1 MYAYEY
7 PNYVMKE
14 ERGDLVVGR
23 KFNFRNECRYAT
35 EHGIEYNKIL
45 KQVIKQEKDW
55 CESCIF
61 QAIRLH
67 NLIDYDVRVSDDMEA
82 TVTARLRGVIPPKK
96 LKEMKRQSNEESN
109 K

>member
-23 KFNFRNECRYAT
+23 KFNFRNECRYAK

-45 KQVIKQEKDW
+45 K
-55 CESCIF
+55 
-61 QAIRLH
+61 
-67 NLIDYDVRVSDDMEA
+67 
-82 TVTARLRGVIPPKK
+82 
-96 LKEMKRQSNEESN
+96 
-109 K
+109 

>member
-23 KFNFRNECRYAT
+23 KFNFRNECRYAK

-45 KQVIKQEKDW
+45 GAKAV
-55 CESCIF
+55 SF
-61 QAIRLH
+61 RL
-67 NLIDYDVRVSDDMEA
+67 SDFI
-82 TVTARLRGVIPPKK
+82 T
-96 LKEMKRQSNEESN
+96 
-109 K
+109 